1 MKTLIVRIPAIKPP
15 EQNFVRSMH
24 FHLFLQPQLITM
36 KKKIAIVAGGDSGEY
51 GISIKSGSV
60 VRDTIDPEKFD
71 AFLIQIKGKD
81 WFFEQEGK
89 RYAIDKNDFS
99 LTTASETVHFDAV
112 FCAIHGTPGENGKL
126 PAYFE
131 MLGIP
136 CTSSD
141 SITSAITFNKNF
153 CNRIVAS
160 WGVNVANSLQF
171 YNDGTAAPEKI
182 LSSLT
187 LPVFVKPNC
196 GGSSVG
202 MSKVNKAEEL
212 EEAIKIAFR
221 EDSEILIEEFVPG
234 RELTCGV
241 LQSKNQMTVFPVV
254 EVVSKKEFFDYEA
267 KYNPALSEE
276 IIPAPIPTSLDTKI
290 KETSAFLYK
299 KLNCKG
305 VVRFDYIYSA
315 KNRKLYFLEVNTVPG
330 LTTES
335 IIPKMA
341 REMGISLQELFT
353 KLIEDAIWRNRN
365 R

>member
-1 MKTLIVRIPAIKPP
+1 
-15 EQNFVRSMH
+15 
-24 FHLFLQPQLITM
+24 M

-51 GISIKSGSV
+51 GISIKSGGV
-60 VRDTIDPEKFD
+60 VRNTIDPEKFE
-71 AFLIQIKGKD
+71 AFLIQIKGKE
-81 WFFEQEGK
+81 WFYEKDGQK
-89 RYAIDKNDFS
+89 YQINKNDFS
-99 LTTASETVHFDAV
+99 LNFENETIRFDAV

-131 MLGIP
+131 MLSIP

-141 SITSAITFNKNF
+141 SITSALTFNKNF
-153 CNRIVAS
+153 CNRVVAS
-160 WGVNVANSLQF
+160 WAVNVANSLQF
-171 YNDGTAAPEKI
+171 YNDGTATQQKI
-182 LSSLT
+182 LASLT
-187 LPVFVKPNC
+187 LPLFVKPNC

-202 MSKVNKAEEL
+202 MSKVNNAEEL
-212 EEAIKIAFR
+212 DAAIKIAFA
-221 EDSEILIEEFVPG
+221 EDSQILIEEYVPG

-276 IIPAPIPTSLDTKI
+276 IIPAPIPTILEIKI

-315 KNRKLYFLEVNTVPG
+315 KNRKLFFLEVNTVPG

-335 IIPKMA
+335 IVPKMA

-353 KLIEDAIWRNRN
+353 LLIEDAIWRMEKN
-365 R
+365 

>member
-1 MKTLIVRIPAIKPP
+1 
-15 EQNFVRSMH
+15 
-24 FHLFLQPQLITM
+24 M

-51 GISIKSGSV
+51 IISIKSGGV

-71 AFLIQIKGKD
+71 AFLIQIRRKD
-81 WFFEQEGK
+81 WFYEKDGQKFQ
-89 RYAIDKNDFS
+89 INKNDFS
-99 LTTASETVHFDAV
+99 LPLENETICFDAV

-131 MLGIP
+131 MLNIP
-136 CTSSD
+136 YTSSD
-141 SITSAITFNKNF
+141 SITSALTFNKNF
-153 CNRIVAS
+153 CNRTVAS
-160 WGVNVANSLQF
+160 WGVNVANSVQF
-171 YNDGTAAPEKI
+171 YDDGTAKPENI

-202 MSKVNKAEEL
+202 MSKVNKSEEL
-212 EEAIKIAFR
+212 EDAIKIAFR
-221 EDSEILIEEFVPG
+221 EDREILIEEFVPG

-254 EVVSKKEFFDYEA
+254 EVISKKEFFDYEA
-267 KYNPALSEE
+267 KYDPALSSE
-276 IIPAPIPTSLDTKI
+276 IIPAPITTNLEIKI

-330 LTTES
+330 LSRQS
-335 IIPKMA
+335 IVPKMA
-341 REMGISLQELFT
+341 VEMGISLQELFSM
-353 KLIEDAIWRNRN
+353 LIEDAIWRNGN
-365 R
+365 H

>member
-1 MKTLIVRIPAIKPP
+1 
-15 EQNFVRSMH
+15 
-24 FHLFLQPQLITM
+24 M

-60 VRDTIDPEKFD
+60 VRNTIDPEKFD

-81 WFFEQEGK
+81 WFFEKDGQK
-89 RYAIDKNDFS
+89 YQINKNDFS
-99 LTTASETVHFDAV
+99 LSFENETICFDAV

-131 MLGIP
+131 MLNIP

-171 YNDGTAAPEKI
+171 YDDGTATPERI

-187 LPVFVKPNC
+187 LPLFVKPNC

-202 MSKVNKAEEL
+202 MSKVNKPEEL
-212 EEAIKIAFR
+212 EEAIKTAFR
-221 EDSEILIEEFVPG
+221 EDSQILIEEFVPG

-241 LQSKNQMTVFPVV
+241 LQSKNQMTVFPVI

-276 IIPAPIPTSLDTKI
+276 IIPAPIPENLDIKI

-299 KLNCKG
+299 MLNCKG
-305 VVRFDYIYSA
+305 VVRFDYIYAA
-315 KNRKLYFLEVNTVPG
+315 KSRKLYFLEVNTVPG
-330 LTTES
+330 LTSES
-335 IIPKMA
+335 LVPKMA
-341 REMGISLQELFT
+341 NEMGISLKELFT
-353 KLIEDAIWRNRN
+353 ILIEDAIFRKEGD
-365 R
+365 